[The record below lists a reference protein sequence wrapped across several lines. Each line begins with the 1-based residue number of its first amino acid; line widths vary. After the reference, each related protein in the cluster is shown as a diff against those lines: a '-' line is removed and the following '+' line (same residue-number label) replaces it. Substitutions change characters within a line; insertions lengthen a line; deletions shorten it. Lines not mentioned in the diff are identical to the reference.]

1 MSAVSSGNLRGIAAL
16 SVAMICLTINDV
28 TVKLT
33 SSGMPTGQLIFLR
46 GLAACVFTLVLCV
59 VMDKHRRLAEAVTP
73 HVLARAF
80 ANLLGTVTYLTALFN
95 MPIANVSAIVQ
106 AIPLVLTAMAA
117 LFLKEKVGIRRWSAI
132 VVGMIGVLFI
142 VRPTTDAFN
151 IFAMSALATVL
162 LIAVRD
168 LLTRIAHTDIPSIVI
183 TFATTAVVT
192 LGAGMLS
199 FFEDWVRVDFEQ
211 ATYITVAA
219 VFLVLGIQLV
229 IVALRAGAVA
239 VVAPFRFSIVL
250 WATLAGYF
258 IWGEIPDR
266 WSIVGTALIVSAAIY
281 TLWRERVAARS
292 GTAIIRP
299 PHT

>member
-1 MSAVSSGNLRGIAAL
+1 MNSGNLRGIAAL
-16 SVAMICLTINDV
+16 SLAMICLTINDV

-33 SSGMPTGQLIFLR
+33 SAGMPTGQLIFLR
-46 GLAACVFTLVLCV
+46 GLAACVFTLVLCIA
-59 VMDKHRRLAEAVTP
+59 MDKHKRLAEAVTP
-73 HVLARAF
+73 HVMARAF

-117 LFLKEKVGIRRWSAI
+117 IFLKEKVGIRRWTAI
-132 VVGMIGVLFI
+132 LVGLVGVLII

-162 LIAVRD
+162 LIALRD

-183 TFATTAVVT
+183 TFATMAVVT
-192 LGAGMLS
+192 LGAGVLS
-199 FFEDWVRVDFEQ
+199 FFEDWVQVSLKQ
-211 ATYITVAA
+211 GIHITIAA
-219 VFLVLGIQLV
+219 VFLVLGVQLV

-258 IWGEIPDR
+258 VWGEIPDR
-266 WSIVGTALIVSAAIY
+266 WSIVGTALIVGAAIY
-281 TLWRERVAARS
+281 TLWRERVAMRS
-292 GTAIIRP
+292 EPVVVRP
-299 PHT
+299 PHS